1 MSSKIMALVIAT
13 MVAGSASSAFAA
25 GSHHR
30 EHARTQQIE
39 RYSDPQLFEGRNSA
53 LQSDY
58 SVGATSTGRDA
69 MVQELGN

>member
-1 MSSKIMALVIAT
+1 MSSKIMALLIAT

-25 GSHHR
+25 GSYHR
-30 EHARTQQIE
+30 EHARAQQIE

-53 LQSDY
+53 NFSA
-58 SVGATSTGRDA
+58 GATSTGRDA

>member
-1 MSSKIMALVIAT
+1 MSNKIMALVIAT

-25 GSHHR
+25 SSHHR
-30 EHARTQQIE
+30 EHARAQQIE

-53 LQSDY
+53 PVSDY
-58 SVGATSTGRDA
+58 SAGATSTGRDA

>member
-25 GSHHR
+25 GSYQHKQPHR
-30 EHARTQQIE
+30 AQIE

-53 LQSDY
+53 PQSDY
-58 SVGATSTGRDA
+58 SAGATSTGRDA
-69 MVQELGN
+69 MVEELGN

>member
-1 MSSKIMALVIAT
+1 MSNKIMALVIAT

-30 EHARTQQIE
+30 EHARAQQIE
-39 RYSDPQLFEGRNSA
+39 RYSDPQLVEGRNSA
-53 LQSDY
+53 DFSTA
-58 SVGATSTGRDA
+58 ATSTSRDA

>member
-1 MSSKIMALVIAT
+1 

-30 EHARTQQIE
+30 EHARAQQIE

-53 LQSDY
+53 DFST
-58 SVGATSTGRDA
+58 GATSTSRDA